1 MILSFFV
8 PILKCASCEER
19 GVLREY
25 STIAAFD
32 GLSIGTILYLAYVTY
47 KLSTEVNI
55 TALLAIVG
63 ALPKGSAGESPREEL
78 KGTSGRF
85 PSRAGPLPRCMR
97 ASLASFGELL
107 KPAYSR

>member
-1 MILSFFV
+1 M
-8 PILKCASCEER
+8 
-19 GVLREY
+19 REY

-63 ALPKGSAGESPREEL
+63 ALPKGWDQLGRAHGRSSRERQGGSHHAQGPCRVACARL
-78 KGTSGRF
+78 SLLSGN
-85 PSRAGPLPRCMR
+85 S
-97 ASLASFGELL
+97 
-107 KPAYSR
+107 

>member
-1 MILSFFV
+1 
-8 PILKCASCEER
+8 
-19 GVLREY
+19 LREY

-63 ALPKGSAGESPREEL
+63 ALPKGSAGESPQEL

-107 KPAYSR
+107 KPVYSR